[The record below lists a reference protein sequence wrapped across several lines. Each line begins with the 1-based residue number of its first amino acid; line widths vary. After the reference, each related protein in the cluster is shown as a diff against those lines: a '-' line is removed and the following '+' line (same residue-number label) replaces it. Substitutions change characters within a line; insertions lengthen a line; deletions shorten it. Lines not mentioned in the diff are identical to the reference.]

1 MNKAEIFEHW
11 NKLLAEAE
19 KFLPNLS
26 HIQNAAS
33 CFNANI
39 DAIIQLSGEAL
50 AEAIRNCPDFDLK
63 ESKSNYR
70 KADTLCEVLSG
81 LLKCF
86 AEGIAE
92 ERTTKN
98 GQICVSLQKMFPPQK
113 FQMGGQGGIIANLL
127 SLCGIKNVAVHTNSL
142 PKLQAEQFLNKDN
155 LLAFDE
161 LGNPT
166 PAYRTMRQ
174 NDTPLVHLIFEFKK
188 GDSAHIGGKVF
199 TCPKS
204 NRFIVSCDE
213 KNQNM
218 IVDDAFVK
226 YLNTVHQD
234 YIFLSG
240 FHMLDE
246 KNAGTVIPKMKNLLL
261 NLKNDAQ
268 KNSIFHLEIA
278 STPSDKA
285 RKMTLDEIGT
295 IVDSIGLNER
305 EACDIINV
313 LYPDIDLKPN
323 AVDMFRAISLIKKYT
338 NISRIELHMLGLFM
352 TMQNKNI
359 SISPQK
365 AKDGMLLAARIG
377 SSRAVLGDLK
387 EEKDLLS
394 SQNFE
399 ISEIG
404 YSELKNLSEYL
415 QSENLLTYG
424 IFCGGDF
431 DLIAVPTM
439 LEKKPKS
446 LVGMGDTIS
455 SISLLG
461 THL

>member
-1 MNKAEIFEHW
+1 
-11 NKLLAEAE
+11 
-19 KFLPNLS
+19 
-26 HIQNAAS
+26 
-33 CFNANI
+33 
-39 DAIIQLSGEAL
+39 
-50 AEAIRNCPDFDLK
+50 
-63 ESKSNYR
+63 
-70 KADTLCEVLSG
+70 
-81 LLKCF
+81 
-86 AEGIAE
+86 
-92 ERTTKN
+92 
-98 GQICVSLQKMFPPQK
+98 
-113 FQMGGQGGIIANLL
+113 
-127 SLCGIKNVAVHTNSL
+127 
-142 PKLQAEQFLNKDN
+142 
-155 LLAFDE
+155 
-161 LGNPT
+161 
-166 PAYRTMRQ
+166 
-174 NDTPLVHLIFEFKK
+174 
-188 GDSAHIGGKVF
+188 
-199 TCPKS
+199 
-204 NRFIVSCDE
+204 
-213 KNQNM
+213 
-218 IVDDAFVK
+218 
-226 YLNTVHQD
+226 
-234 YIFLSG
+234 
-240 FHMLDE
+240 
-246 KNAGTVIPKMKNLLL
+246 MKNLLL

-278 STPSDKA
+278 STPSNKA

-387 EEKDLLS
+387 EKKDLLS

-415 QSENLLTYG
+415 QSENLLTDG